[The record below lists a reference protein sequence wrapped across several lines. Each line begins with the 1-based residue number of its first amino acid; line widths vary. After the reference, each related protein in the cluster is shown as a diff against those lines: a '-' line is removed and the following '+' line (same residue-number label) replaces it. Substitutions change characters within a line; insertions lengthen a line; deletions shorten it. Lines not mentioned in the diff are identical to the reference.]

1 MANSVTVNK
10 KTTKHT
16 FSCSFYREDITPLVR
31 LSTRVT
37 GQNLDEFRR
46 TYGHILLMLTT
57 RIDEWGLYTLLQFY
71 DSELRCFTFQDYQL
85 APTLEE
91 YAHILQIK
99 VQHKVPF
106 VCAPEK
112 PKMDRIADALY
123 LSMKD
128 VKDNWKPNGG
138 THGFYVKFLMR
149 EAEAL
154 ADKEKYGKKG
164 SVGGCLPILYEWFS
178 SHLPKS
184 GAFVTTRDSQKW
196 PQRIMGLTANDIVWY
211 HLRTDIEQVITRCGS
226 FGNVPLIGTK
236 GVINYNPKLAL
247 RQLGFVLKD
256 KPLDKEIFESVCF
269 EKGTDPEGLEKVRSA
284 WNKIHT
290 EDRTTLG
297 GKNAIAKKAYTEWVE
312 KRVKE
317 RLLPFPKVN
326 PLYEQPPEIL
336 TATVPAEEY
345 NQVHVENIR
354 LREKGEDAK
363 IKYFLVDQK
372 RAELAHELE
381 EETTQ
386 RVAIEKKLEEEITQM
401 IAMETQLKG
410 SHLCSA
416 RLTEENAKLRNQIAE
431 MESTS
436 EKNTLPDCKGCES
449 LVAHCDMLDGQLFR
463 KDVVIQ
469 SFVKGRDREVT
480 KKMFDETKKWSDEHF
495 KQGGPLFYT
504 EMD

>member
-1 MANSVTVNK
+1 MANIVTVNK

-37 GQNLDEFRR
+37 GQNLDEFRK

-57 RIDEWGLYTLLQFY
+57 RIVEWGLYTLLQFY

-99 VQHKVPF
+99 VQHK
-106 VCAPEK
+106 
-112 PKMDRIADALY
+112 
-123 LSMKD
+123 
-128 VKDNWKPNGG
+128 DNWKPNGG

-149 EAEAL
+149 EAETL
-154 ADKEKYGKKG
+154 ADKEKWKEFNALLAVMIYGLVMFPNIPNFVDLTAICLFLDQNHVPTLLADTYYAIHSRYGKKG
-164 SVGGCLPILYEWFS
+164 SVRGCLPILYEWFS

-269 EKGTDPEGLEKVRSA
+269 EKGTDPESLEKVR
-284 WNKIHT
+284 
-290 EDRTTLG
+290 
-297 GKNAIAKKAYTEWVE
+297 

-317 RLLPFPKVN
+317 RLLPFPKVS

-336 TATVPAEEY
+336 TATVPAEDY

-386 RVAIEKKLEEEITQM
+386 RVAIEKKLEEEITQR
-401 IAMETQLKG
+401 IAVETQLKG
-410 SHLCSA
+410 SHLRSA

-436 EKNTLPDCKGCES
+436 KKNTLPDCKGCES

-469 SFVKGRDREVT
+469 SFVKGTDREVT

-504 EMD
+504 KMD